1 MLDFDRHL
9 GNREMEYKRNTSNC
23 GYFGFVH
30 HLKMTFYISIL
41 ISIFCGIANA
51 QISGQLFQEKS
62 EIPGVEVYFKNSKI
76 KTTSDFDGFFELQIP
91 KGTAKGDLIIKDWKL
106 SVEIRNLEFE
116 FTELELGKIELPIF
130 KSIDIEEY
138 EQLSELEKKSCYP
151 IKHYANLL
159 GYWYTNKL
167 ENDYLILNCKNK
179 ITEFEYN
186 PETKTVSVEWNLIK
200 DCE

>member
-1 MLDFDRHL
+1 M
-9 GNREMEYKRNTSNC
+9 K
-23 GYFGFVH
+23 
-30 HLKMTFYISIL
+30 KTFYISIL
-41 ISIFCGIANA
+41 ILVFSGIANA
-51 QISGQLFQEKS
+51 QISGQLFLENS
-62 EIPGVEVYFKNSKI
+62 EIPGVEVYFKNSELKI
-76 KTTSDFDGFFELQIP
+76 NSDFDGFFELQIP
-91 KGTAKGDLIIKDWKL
+91 ERIAKADLILKDREL

-116 FTELELGKIELPIF
+116 FTKLDLGKIELPTF

-167 ENDYLILNCKNK
+167 ENDYLTLNCKNK

-186 PETKTVSVEWNLIK
+186 PKTKTVSEDWNLIK